1 MHPTIR
7 PGRTTLVAVACV
19 LLASCVQS
27 PATGGRFAAP
37 HPSYDLLIRNASVVD
52 GTGAAAYRANI
63 LVKGDTIAV
72 IDRQASAEVTAAR
85 VIDADGRTLAPGF
98 IDMHGHGDPLEQS
111 FENFLAM
118 GVTTV
123 VLGQDGDSVQLEAV
137 SAEQP
142 FVQWAAA
149 AESAGV
155 QVNVVAL
162 SGHGAVRHLAQ
173 IPDSVR
179 HIDAAQTERMRKVLR
194 ADLQAGTFGLSTGL
208 EYVPGIYSEPSEIVA
223 LAREVGAAG
232 GVIMS
237 HIRSEDDDKI
247 NQSIDELV
255 AQGAHARVHISH
267 LKVVFGKGAER
278 GRQLLEVIESKRKA
292 GVDLTADAYPYTA
305 GYTGIAILFPEW
317 ALPPADYK
325 NIVAQRRAEL
335 AAHLERRMTKRGGPE
350 AMLFGSQPYAGQT
363 LAQAASAA
371 GKNYVDFLIDLG
383 PTGGQG
389 AHFTMDEAT
398 QDVLFG
404 DPSVAVCTDGSPG
417 MRHPRSTGT
426 YAKLFE
432 RYVLEKR
439 MLTVE
444 QAVHKA
450 AGVPAQIMRFQDRG
464 TIKVGVKADLVLFD
478 AAKVHVT
485 SSYVDPFKLAEG
497 FDVVVVNG
505 QVARENGVLQP
516 GRHGRVLRAGRR

>member
-1 MHPTIR
+1 MQPAKR
-7 PGRTTLVAVACV
+7 LDRTTIAVACV
-19 LLASCVQS
+19 LLASCAQIRTTE
-27 PATGGRFAAP
+27 PR
-37 HPSYDLLIRNASVVD
+37 YDLLIRDASVVD
-52 GTGAAAYRANI
+52 GTGAAAYRAN
-63 LVKGDTIAV
+63 VFVNGDTIAA
-72 IDRQASAEVTAAR
+72 IDSQGTSDASAAR
-85 VIDADGRTLAPGF
+85 TIDADGRTLAPGF
-98 IDMHGHGDPLEQS
+98 IDMHGHGAPLEQS

-123 VLGQDGDSVQLEAV
+123 VLGQDGDSVQLKAA

-142 FVQWAAA
+142 FSQWAAA
-149 AESAGV
+149 AEAAGV
-155 QVNVVAL
+155 QVNVAAL

-179 HIDAAQTERMRKVLR
+179 HIDAEQSERMRKVLR
-194 ADLQAGTFGLSTGL
+194 EDLQAGTFGMSTGL
-208 EYVPGIYSEPSEIVA
+208 EYVPGIYSEPAEIVA

-237 HIRSEDDDKI
+237 HMRSEDDDRI
-247 NQSIDELV
+247 NQSIDELA
-255 AQGAHARVHISH
+255 AQGAHTRVHISH
-267 LKVVFGKGAER
+267 LKVVFGKGAAR
-278 GRQLLEVIESKRKA
+278 GRELLEFIESKRQA
-292 GVDLTADAYPYTA
+292 GIDLTADAYPYTA

-317 ALPPADYK
+317 ALPPADYR

-335 AAHLERRMTKRGGPE
+335 AAHLERRMTKRGGPQ

-363 LAQAASAA
+363 LAQAAGAA

-432 RYVLEKR
+432 RYVREKR
-439 MLTVE
+439 LLTVE

-450 AGVPAQIMRFQDRG
+450 AGLPAQIMRFQDRG
-464 TIKVGVKADLVLFD
+464 TIKVGAKADLVLFD
-478 AAKVHVT
+478 VAKVHAT
-485 SSYVDPFKLAEG
+485 SSYLDPFKLAEG
-497 FDVVVVNG
+497 FDVVIVNG

-516 GRHGRVLRAGRR
+516 GRHGRVLRAERR

>member
-1 MHPTIR
+1 MPR
-7 PGRTTLVAVACV
+7 NQKALAAVACV
-19 LLASCVQS
+19 LLASCAQQR
-27 PATGGRFAAP
+27 ATESR
-37 HPSYDLLIRNASVVD
+37 YDLLIRNASVVD
-52 GTGAAAYRANI
+52 GTGAAAYRANV
-63 LVKGDTIAV
+63 LVKGDTIAA
-72 IDRQASAEVTAAR
+72 IDKQLSTNASAAR

-98 IDMHGHGDPLEQS
+98 IDMHGHGDPLEKS

-123 VLGQDGDSVQLEAV
+123 VLGQDGDSVQLQSA

-142 FVQWAAA
+142 FAEWAAA
-149 AESAGV
+149 ADASGV
-155 QVNVVAL
+155 QVNVAAL
-162 SGHGAVRHLAQ
+162 SGHGSIRHLSQ

-179 HIDAAQTERMRKVLR
+179 HLDIEQTERMRSVLR
-194 ADLQAGTFGLSTGL
+194 ADLTAGTYGMSTGL
-208 EYVPGIYSEPSEIVA
+208 EYVPGIYSEPAEIVA

-237 HIRSEDDDKI
+237 HMRSEDDESI
-247 NQSIDELV
+247 NQSIDELA
-255 AQGAHARVHISH
+255 AQGAYTRVHISH
-267 LKVVFGKGAER
+267 LKVVFGKGAAR
-278 GRQLLEVIESKRKA
+278 GKQLLDVIESKRKA
-292 GVDLTADAYPYTA
+292 GIDLTADAYPYTA

-325 NIVAQRRAEL
+325 SIVAQRRAEL
-335 AAHLERRMTKRGGPE
+335 AAYLERRMTKRGGPE

-363 LAQAASAA
+363 LGQAARAV

-383 PTGGQG
+383 PTGGEG
-389 AHFTMDEAT
+389 AHFTIDEAL

-432 RYVLEKR
+432 RYVREKGV
-439 MLTVE
+439 LTVE

-450 AGVPAQIMRFQDRG
+450 AGIPAQIMRFEDRG
-464 TIKVGVKADLVLFD
+464 VIKVGAKADLVLFD
-478 AAKVHVT
+478 VANVHAT

-505 QVARENGVLQP
+505 QVARENGALQP